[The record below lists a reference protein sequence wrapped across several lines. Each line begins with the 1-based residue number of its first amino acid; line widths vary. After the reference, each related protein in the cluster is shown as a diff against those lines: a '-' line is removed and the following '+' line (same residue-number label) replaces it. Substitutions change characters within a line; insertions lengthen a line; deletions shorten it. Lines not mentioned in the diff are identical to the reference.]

1 MKTFKSIILA
11 FTLLTGIS
19 SFANDGN
26 NVKNSINAGVQQV
39 VKSQL
44 SIKIER
50 SEKVE
55 VVFTTDEAGKVNLA
69 IAKTENAELKKAI
82 ESRFLKMQ
90 FKQLKAD
97 VAYGI
102 TLNLTRI

>member
-11 FTLLTGIS
+11 LTLLTGIS

-26 NVKNSINAGVQQV
+26 DAKNMLNATVQQEL
-39 VKSQL
+39 KSRL
-44 SIKIER
+44 SVKIER
-50 SEKVE
+50 SEKVS
-55 VVFTTDEAGKVNLA
+55 VVFTTDANGKVNLA
-69 IAKTENAELKKAI
+69 IANTKDPELKKAI
-82 ESRFLKMQ
+82 ESSFLKME

>member
-1 MKTFKSIILA
+1 MKTFKFIILVI
-11 FTLLTGIS
+11 TLLTGTS
-19 SFANDGN
+19 SFANEGTDS
-26 NVKNSINAGVQQV
+26 KSALNAHVQQELRAH
-39 VKSQL
+39 L

-50 SEKVE
+50 SEKVN
-55 VVFTTDEAGKVNLA
+55 VVFTTDETGKVNLV
-69 IAKTENAELKKAI
+69 IASTKDPELKKAI
-82 ESRFLKMQ
+82 ESKFLQLQ